1 MTKPLR
7 DPQARATLNLQAKL
21 LADLRKDQGCMN
33 RAVWIVL
40 SAAFAVG
47 LWQAV
52 VSLTGVPPFILPAPA
67 KVLDTLIGSR
77 ELIAGHA
84 VITMTEVVAGLIAGS
99 ALGFAT
105 ALHLMIS
112 PTARKLL
119 MPIMVFSQAIPV
131 FALAPVLTLWLG
143 YGIWSKIVMTILIIY
158 FPVAS
163 SFLDG
168 LQRVEPGYL
177 DLARTM
183 KATPNQVLMRI
194 RLPAALPSFGSGLK
208 LAAVYAP
215 IGAVIGEW
223 VGASGGLG
231 YLMLLANGRAKI
243 DLMFAALFV
252 LAVFTI
258 AVHALVSLLAGW
270 MTRRAQGIA

>member
-1 MTKPLR
+1 MI
-7 DPQARATLNLQAKL
+7 
-21 LADLRKDQGCMN
+21 N

-40 SAAFAVG
+40 SAAFAIG

-52 VSLTGVPPFILPAPA
+52 VSLTGVPPFILPSPG

-84 VITMTEVVAGLIAGS
+84 VITMTEVVLGLIAGS

-105 ALHLMIS
+105 ALHLMVS

-183 KATPNQVLMRI
+183 RATPNQVLTRI

-270 MTRRAQGIA
+270 MTRRAQGIS

>member
-1 MTKPLR
+1 
-7 DPQARATLNLQAKL
+7 
-21 LADLRKDQGCMN
+21 MN
-33 RAVWIVL
+33 RALWIVL

>member
-1 MTKPLR
+1 
-7 DPQARATLNLQAKL
+7 
-21 LADLRKDQGCMN
+21 MN

-40 SAAFAVG
+40 SAAFAIG

-52 VSLTGVPPFILPAPA
+52 VSVTGVPPFILPAPA
-67 KVLDTLIGSR
+67 KVLDTLVSSR

-84 VITMTEVVAGLIAGS
+84 MITMTEVVAGLIAGS

-105 ALHLMIS
+105 ALHLMVS

-177 DLARTM
+177 DLSRTM
-183 KATPNQVLMRI
+183 RATPNQVLTRI

-270 MTRRAQGIA
+270 MTRRAQGIS

>member
-1 MTKPLR
+1 
-7 DPQARATLNLQAKL
+7 
-21 LADLRKDQGCMN
+21 MN

-40 SAAFAVG
+40 SAAFAIG

-52 VSLTGVPPFILPAPA
+52 VSVTGVPPFILPSPA
-67 KVLDTLIGSR
+67 KVLDTLVSSR

-84 VITMTEVVAGLIAGS
+84 MITMTEVVAGLIAGS

-105 ALHLMIS
+105 ALHLMVS

-177 DLARTM
+177 DLSLTM
-183 KATPNQVLMRI
+183 RATPNQVLTRI

-270 MTRRAQGIA
+270 MTRRAQGIS

>member
-1 MTKPLR
+1 
-7 DPQARATLNLQAKL
+7 
-21 LADLRKDQGCMN
+21 MN
-33 RAVWIVL
+33 RALWIVL

-84 VITMTEVVAGLIAGS
+84 VITMTEVVAGLITGA

>member
-1 MTKPLR
+1 
-7 DPQARATLNLQAKL
+7 
-21 LADLRKDQGCMN
+21 MN
-33 RAVWIVL
+33 RALWIVL

-270 MTRRAQGIA
+270 MTHGRRALPERCALPQDFS

>member
-1 MTKPLR
+1 M
-7 DPQARATLNLQAKL
+7 
-21 LADLRKDQGCMN
+21 MN
-33 RAVWIVL
+33 RAVWIIL
-40 SAAFAVG
+40 SAAFAIG
-47 LWQAV
+47 LWQAI
-52 VSLTGVPPFILPAPA
+52 VSLTGVPPFILPSPG
-67 KVLDTLIGSR
+67 KVLDTLINSR

-84 VITMTEVVAGLIAGS
+84 VITMTEVVLGLIAGS
-99 ALGFAT
+99 VLGFAT
-105 ALHLMIS
+105 ALHLMVS

-183 KATPNQVLMRI
+183 RATPNQVLTRI

-270 MTRRAQGIA
+270 MTRRAQGIS

>member
-1 MTKPLR
+1 
-7 DPQARATLNLQAKL
+7 
-21 LADLRKDQGCMN
+21 MN

-40 SAAFAVG
+40 SAAFAIG

-52 VSLTGVPPFILPAPA
+52 VSVTGVPPFILPSPG
-67 KVLDTLIGSR
+67 KVLDTLVSSR

-84 VITMTEVVAGLIAGS
+84 MITMTEVVAGLIAGS

-105 ALHLMIS
+105 ALHLMVS

-177 DLARTM
+177 DLSRTM
-183 KATPNQVLMRI
+183 RATPNQVLTRI

-270 MTRRAQGIA
+270 MTRRAQGIS

>member
-1 MTKPLR
+1 MI
-7 DPQARATLNLQAKL
+7 
-21 LADLRKDQGCMN
+21 N

-40 SAAFAVG
+40 SAAFAIG

-52 VSLTGVPPFILPAPA
+52 VSLTGVPPFILPSPG

-84 VITMTEVVAGLIAGS
+84 VITMTEVVLGLIAGS

-105 ALHLMIS
+105 ALHLMVS

-183 KATPNQVLMRI
+183 RATPNQLLMRI

-270 MTRRAQGIA
+270 MTRRAQGIS

>member
-1 MTKPLR
+1 
-7 DPQARATLNLQAKL
+7 
-21 LADLRKDQGCMN
+21 MN
-33 RAVWIVL
+33 RALWIVL

-52 VSLTGVPPFILPAPA
+52 VSLTGVPPFILPSPA

-84 VITMTEVVAGLIAGS
+84 VITMTEVVLGLIAGS

-105 ALHLMIS
+105 ALHLMVS

>member
-1 MTKPLR
+1 
-7 DPQARATLNLQAKL
+7 
-21 LADLRKDQGCMN
+21 MN
-33 RAVWIVL
+33 RALWIVL

-84 VITMTEVVAGLIAGS
+84 VITMIEVVAGLITGA

>member
-1 MTKPLR
+1 
-7 DPQARATLNLQAKL
+7 
-21 LADLRKDQGCMN
+21 MN

-40 SAAFAVG
+40 SAAFAIG
-47 LWQAV
+47 LWQAI

-67 KVLDTLIGSR
+67 KVLDTLISSR

-84 VITMTEVVAGLIAGS
+84 MITMTEVVLGLIAGS

-105 ALHLMIS
+105 ALHLMVS
-112 PTARKLL
+112 PAARKLL

-177 DLARTM
+177 DLSRTM
-183 KATPNQVLMRI
+183 RATPNQVLMRI

-270 MTRRAQGIA
+270 MSRRAQGIS

>member
-1 MTKPLR
+1 M
-7 DPQARATLNLQAKL
+7 
-21 LADLRKDQGCMN
+21 MN

-40 SAAFAVG
+40 SAAFAIG

-52 VSLTGVPPFILPAPA
+52 VSLTGVPPFILPSPG

-84 VITMTEVVAGLIAGS
+84 VITMTEVVLGLIAGS

-105 ALHLMIS
+105 ALHLMVS

-183 KATPNQVLMRI
+183 RATPNQVLTRI

-270 MTRRAQGIA
+270 MTRRAQGIS

>member
-1 MTKPLR
+1 
-7 DPQARATLNLQAKL
+7 
-21 LADLRKDQGCMN
+21 MN

-40 SAAFAVG
+40 SAAFAIG

-52 VSLTGVPPFILPAPA
+52 VSVTGVPPFILPSPG
-67 KVLDTLIGSR
+67 KVLDTLVSSR

-84 VITMTEVVAGLIAGS
+84 MITMTEVVAGLIAGS

-105 ALHLMIS
+105 ALHLMVS

-177 DLARTM
+177 DLSRTM
-183 KATPNQVLMRI
+183 RATPNQVLTRI

-252 LAVFTI
+252 LAV
-258 AVHALVSLLAGW
+258 
-270 MTRRAQGIA
+270 

>member
-1 MTKPLR
+1 
-7 DPQARATLNLQAKL
+7 
-21 LADLRKDQGCMN
+21 MN

-40 SAAFAVG
+40 SAAFAIG

-52 VSLTGVPPFILPAPA
+52 VSVTGVPPFILPSPA
-67 KVLDTLIGSR
+67 KVLDTLVSSR

-84 VITMTEVVAGLIAGS
+84 MITMTEVVAGLIAGS

-105 ALHLMIS
+105 ALHLMVS

-177 DLARTM
+177 DLSRTM
-183 KATPNQVLMRI
+183 RATRNQVLTRI

-270 MTRRAQGIA
+270 MTRRAQGIS

>member
-1 MTKPLR
+1 
-7 DPQARATLNLQAKL
+7 
-21 LADLRKDQGCMN
+21 MN

-40 SAAFAVG
+40 SAAFAIG

-52 VSLTGVPPFILPAPA
+52 VSVTGVPPFILPSPA
-67 KVLDTLIGSR
+67 KVLDTLVSSR

-84 VITMTEVVAGLIAGS
+84 MITMTEVVAGLIAGS

-105 ALHLMIS
+105 ALHLMVS

-177 DLARTM
+177 DLSRTM
-183 KATPNQVLMRI
+183 RATPNQVLTRI

-270 MTRRAQGIA
+270 MTRRAQGIS

>member
-1 MTKPLR
+1 M
-7 DPQARATLNLQAKL
+7 
-21 LADLRKDQGCMN
+21 MN
-33 RAVWIVL
+33 RAVWIIL
-40 SAAFAVG
+40 SAAFALGV
-47 LWQAV
+47 WQAI
-52 VSLTGVPPFILPAPA
+52 VSLTGVPPFILPSPG

-84 VITMTEVVAGLIAGS
+84 VITMTEVVLGLIAGS

-105 ALHLMIS
+105 ALHLMVS

-183 KATPNQVLMRI
+183 RATPNQVLMRI

-270 MTRRAQGIA
+270 MTRRAQGIS

>member
-1 MTKPLR
+1 
-7 DPQARATLNLQAKL
+7 
-21 LADLRKDQGCMN
+21 MN

-40 SAAFAVG
+40 SAAFAIG

-52 VSLTGVPPFILPAPA
+52 VSVTGVPPFILPSPG
-67 KVLDTLIGSR
+67 KVLDTLVSSR

-84 VITMTEVVAGLIAGS
+84 MITMTEVVAGLIAGS

-105 ALHLMIS
+105 ALHLMVS

-177 DLARTM
+177 DLSRTM
-183 KATPNQVLMRI
+183 RATPNQVLTRI

-258 AVHALVSLLAGW
+258 GVHALVSLLAGW
-270 MTRRAQGIA
+270 MTRRAQGIS

>member
-1 MTKPLR
+1 MI
-7 DPQARATLNLQAKL
+7 
-21 LADLRKDQGCMN
+21 N

-40 SAAFAVG
+40 SAAFAIG

-52 VSLTGVPPFILPAPA
+52 VSLTGVPPFILPSPG

-84 VITMTEVVAGLIAGS
+84 VITMTEVVLGLIAGS

-105 ALHLMIS
+105 ALHLMVS

-183 KATPNQVLMRI
+183 RATPNQVLMRI

-270 MTRRAQGIA
+270 MTRRAQGIS